1 MIEIVTFGLM
11 VLTLIAGALVRDFVR
26 AKRDRARAGR
36 MGRLVSEFT
45 SQPVESLVY
54 LIGDPFE
61 TTEGASGRA
70 LFVWKSPPNEKL
82 PRGSG
87 LLTLIVTVE
96 PEGKISRIEW
106 RDHIS

>member
-1 MIEIVTFGLM
+1 MIEIATFGLM
-11 VLTLIAGALVRDFVR
+11 VFTLIVGALLRDFVR
-26 AKRDRARAGR
+26 AQRDRARAAR
-36 MGRLVSEFT
+36 MGHLVSEFT

-54 LIGDPFE
+54 LIGEPFE
-61 TTEGASGRA
+61 TTEAMSGRA

-87 LLTLIVTVE
+87 LLTLIATVE
-96 PEGKISRIEW
+96 PEGLISRIEW